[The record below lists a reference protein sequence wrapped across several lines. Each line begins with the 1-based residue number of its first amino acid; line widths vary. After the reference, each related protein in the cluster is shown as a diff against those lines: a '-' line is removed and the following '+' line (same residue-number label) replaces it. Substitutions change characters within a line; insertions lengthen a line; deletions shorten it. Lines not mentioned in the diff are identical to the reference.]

1 MIRAPYLA
9 ALGGVLLA
17 LILSAG
23 GTAPLGRVLL
33 ETGFARPAIA
43 LLSDPAERG
52 AALYRAG
59 AFAEAELAFA
69 IAGDPY
75 NQALAAAKDGRY
87 SAALV
92 ALDRRLSEAPEDH
105 QARANHKLITSL
117 LSGTEFQVSAPPK
130 DKDRSG
136 DALEAAPGQG
146 KARAASTGD
155 DANSQKTGFW
165 MPEITGEGLRRVPQ
179 IFDAQFIAANER
191 WLATL
196 QDQPGLYLQARLAAE
211 QKAREA
217 AGTALPAPENPQ

>member
-1 MIRAPYLA
+1 MIRAQHLFVAGALVLA
-9 ALGGVLLA
+9 T
-17 LILSAG
+17 II
-23 GTAPLGRVLL
+23 GTQGSSPTGRVLL
-33 ETGFARPAIA
+33 EIGLPSAAA
-43 LLSDPAERG
+43 SLLADPAERG
-52 AALYRAG
+52 AALFRAG
-59 AFAEAELAFA
+59 DYASAEQAFAEA
-69 IAGDPY
+69 GDSY
-75 NQALAAAKDGRY
+75 NQGLAAALAERY

-92 ALDRRLSEAPEDH
+92 AWERRLVERPGDH

-117 LSGTEFQVSAPPK
+117 LSGTEFQATAAPM

-136 DALEAAPGQG
+136 DGVEAAPGQG

-196 QDQPGLYLQARLAAE
+196 QDQPGLYLRARLAAE

-217 AGTALPAPENPQ
+217 AGSALPPPDDPQ